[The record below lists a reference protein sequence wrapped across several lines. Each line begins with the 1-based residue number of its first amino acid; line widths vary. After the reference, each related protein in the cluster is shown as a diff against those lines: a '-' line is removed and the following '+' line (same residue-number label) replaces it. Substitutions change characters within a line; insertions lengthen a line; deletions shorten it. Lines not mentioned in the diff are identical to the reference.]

1 MTRPVTFLF
10 ILFCIVVVL
19 FYITRDTTPELK
31 TRQVVIHQAR
41 EVDIDMFIG
50 DWHDSEPRRKFG
62 SLEVRDILT
71 RCDGDPLRPEKKGAV
86 LTDINAVSYGVLEA
100 NTATLPSS
108 LDGVQLI
115 LYVDSGEGTIAT
127 NASTAR
133 LSEGIGVLMPPGI
146 EFTMKNT
153 GNSELAMYIIE
164 EPIPDYFIP
173 KQRMIV
179 KNEYD
184 NPISTNI
191 RRVNDS
197 RKWLFDRYDGLST
210 LVGLN
215 PIMWEPRSY
224 YPPHVHREGEEEI
237 WIEVRGEVLVQLGN
251 KRRMFPAGSAYK
263 VPPDRKTPH
272 TNINTSEVS
281 RKLLWLM
288 KAPVSEVPANTAPR
302 PLQDMI

>member
-31 TRQVVIHQAR
+31 TRQIVMQQSLP
-41 EVDIDMFIG
+41 VDIDMFIG
-50 DWHDSEPRRKFG
+50 DWHDSEPKRKFG

-115 LYVDSGEGTIAT
+115 LYVDSGEGSI
-127 NASTAR
+127 STVSDTTR
-133 LSEGIGVLMPPGI
+133 LSEGIGILMPPGI
-146 EFTMKNT
+146 EFTMENT
-153 GNSELAMYIIE
+153 GDGQLTMYIIE
-164 EPIPDYFIP
+164 EPIPDSFRP
-173 KQRMIV
+173 QQRMVV
-179 KNEYD
+179 KNEFD

-191 RRVNDS
+191 HRVNDS
-197 RKWLFDRYDGLST
+197 RKWLFDRNDGLST

-215 PIMWEPRSY
+215 PIMWEPRSF
-224 YPPHVHREGEEEI
+224 YPPHVHGEGEEEI
-237 WIEVRGEVLVQLGN
+237 WIAVKGEIIIQLGN
-251 KRRMFPAGSAYK
+251 KRRVFPAGSAYK
-263 VPPDRKTPH
+263 VPPDMRTPH
-272 TNINTSEVS
+272 TNINSSEVS

-288 KAPVSEVPANTAPR
+288 KAPVREVPPGNAPR
-302 PLQDMI
+302 SLQDVI